1 MPQAIFAPESTYGTA
16 PSSGWRQL
24 EVSTDGHQS
33 RQDNLQ
39 HRGIRPAAGAPSLS
53 GRRVVDRG
61 GEATIEIP
69 AFSNGLGPFFRSAA
83 SQSSSALL
91 GGHSTVYEQT
101 FEFGDAY
108 APANTSFTA
117 EIMRERRDGTE
128 DFWRYAGGHVT
139 QVEVTQDAQGL
150 LMFSFAVDYL
160 SAERLVADP
169 SRTPTVVDPDI
180 IFAWADALI
189 TLTPLDGSSS
199 GSQEC
204 LSTFGLTLP
213 LGADTEDYC
222 LKKGTTKHEPT
233 RSGVP
238 GPTGTATWRYQTPT
252 YYDAFR
258 AGEAFS
264 LTALW
269 EEGPALEASTTPGLL
284 IEIPCLVFSGEDP
297 QAGVDEPITQN
308 LPFEI
313 LSNDTD
319 PPVTFTFVTSD
330 TAI

>member
-1 MPQAIFAPESTYGTA
+1 MPQAIFAPEATYGVA

-24 EVSTDGHQS
+24 EVSSDGHQS

-61 GEATIEIP
+61 GEGTIEIP

-83 SQSSSALL
+83 SQSSVALL
-91 GGHSTVYEQT
+91 GGHSSVYEHI
-101 FEFGDAY
+101 FELGDTA
-108 APANTSFTA
+108 APPNTSFTT
-117 EIMRERRDGTE
+117 EFTRERRDGTA
-128 DFWRYAGGHVT
+128 DWWRYAGGHAT
-139 QVEVTQDAQGL
+139 QIEVTQDAQGL
-150 LMFSFAVDYL
+150 LMFRFAVDYL
-160 SAERLVADP
+160 SAERLAVDP
-169 SRTPTVVDPDI
+169 SRSATPVDPDI

-189 TLTPLDGSSS
+189 SLTPLEGS
-199 GSQEC
+199 GSAETEC

-213 LGADTEDYC
+213 LGVDTEDYC
-222 LKKGTTKHEPT
+222 LRKGTTKHEPT

-238 GPTGTATWRYQTPT
+238 APTGTATWRYQHPR

-258 AGEAFS
+258 SGAPFS

-269 EEGPALEASTTPGLL
+269 EEGPDLEGGTTPGLL
-284 IEIPCLVFSGEDP
+284 IEVPCIVFSGEDP
-297 QAGVDEPITQN
+297 QVSPDDPTTQN
-308 LPFEI
+308 LPFEV
-313 LSNDTD
+313 LSDDVN
-319 PPVTFTFVTSD
+319 PPATFTFITSD